1 MIRLLTELD
10 DWSNMNSMSKQET
23 KQALLDNGMKL
34 IFRQGYNHTGLN
46 EILEAADVPKG
57 SFYYYFESKEDFGLQ
72 ALDQFIRRNA
82 QRLTDFMA
90 DDSTDPLSKLRRY
103 IDWYAEYQ
111 EAQGC
116 VQGCLLG
123 NLGQELAAQNEAFRL
138 KIDEAMQMMLSTLAP
153 VLRAAQAQGQISAD
167 LDTDELAEFIYNSWQ
182 GALLRMKV
190 SKSITPIRTFEKTL
204 FEVILK
210 P

>member
-1 MIRLLTELD
+1 MG
-10 DWSNMNSMSKQET
+10 MSKQDT
-23 KQALLDNGMKL
+23 KQALLDNGLKL

-46 EILEAADVPKG
+46 EILAAADVPKG

-82 QRLTDFMA
+82 QRLTEFLN
-90 DDSTDPLSKLRRY
+90 DDATDPLTKLHRY
-103 IDWYAEYQ
+103 FDWYASYQ

-123 NLGQELAAQNEAFRL
+123 NLGQELAAQNETFRL
-138 KIDEAMQMMLSTLAP
+138 KIDEAMQMLRAGLARC
-153 VLRAAQAQGQISAD
+153 LRAAQEQGQISTA
-167 LDTDELAEFIYNSWQ
+167 LDADELADFIYTSWQ

-190 SKSITPIRTFEKTL
+190 TKSITPIRTFEKML
-204 FEVILK
+204 FDIILK